1 MKNFSVRSVVP
12 NCPWLLCLVSVGFEK
27 LGFLLCWF
35 YNHRNFPHFGD
46 CASQH
51 YLGGKLDTLI
61 FCSDNSPTTI
71 LRSGKYWFL
80 HCLVSQ
86 TLRIFMLVSS
96 WETEVQ
102 SIWRWQC
109 WKKRNLPNLVII
121 FFILAPW
128 KTMDRQ
134 QIARVCQRIRDRVPL
149 IAQSWNPGLEEVE
162 TQGGNGRARE
172 GEREKCCFCLQ
183 NDLKEP

>member
-1 MKNFSVRSVVP
+1 MKSFSVPSVVP

-71 LRSGKYWFL
+71 LRSGNYWIN
-80 HCLVSQ
+80 H
-86 TLRIFMLVSS
+86 
-96 WETEVQ
+96 ET
-102 SIWRWQC
+102 I
-109 WKKRNLPNLVII
+109 KKN
-121 FFILAPW
+121 
-128 KTMDRQ
+128 
-134 QIARVCQRIRDRVPL
+134 QRIRDSL
-149 IAQSWNPGLEEVE
+149 GKAQMSICHLPKGL
-162 TQGGNGRARE
+162 GR
-172 GEREKCCFCLQ
+172 CFLLNSQQLRLENCQWLGVVLVYSQ
-183 NDLKEP
+183 FAFKSSVKLSLWCFKFKPFGYFRHR